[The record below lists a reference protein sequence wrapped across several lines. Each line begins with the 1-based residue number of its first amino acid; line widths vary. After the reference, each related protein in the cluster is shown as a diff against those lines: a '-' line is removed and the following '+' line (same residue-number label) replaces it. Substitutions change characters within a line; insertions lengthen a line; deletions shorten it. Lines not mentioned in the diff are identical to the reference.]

1 MGAALQLSVTMPAS
15 GTRRCEAFDVSRGF
29 IQVWLFGCGG
39 LIHAAVGLAG
49 GVGGFLTKRSGFS
62 RNA

>member
-1 MGAALQLSVTMPAS
+1 MPAS
-15 GTRRCEAFDVSRGF
+15 GMWRCEAFNVIRTF
-29 IQVWLFGCGG
+29 IQVRLFGCGG

-49 GVGGFLTKRSGFS
+49 GVGGFLTKRSGFH